1 MRYTDGPRVEVVVH
15 VEAPVSRVWELV
27 ADIGL
32 PARLSPELQRV
43 AWLDGADRPVVGAR
57 FEGFNH
63 HRLLGEWRTVSHVME
78 ADEQRAF
85 AWAVTDPDG
94 RFGEATL
101 DPARCAAFWRYE
113 LAAEPTGTR
122 LRQTVRMGPGRSG
135 VTEVI
140 AQRPEQEEEIIEF
153 RVAELRAGMES
164 TLNGIK
170 ALAETDGPLGR

>member
-1 MRYTDGPRVEVVVH
+1 MDVVVH

-57 FEGFNH
+57 FEGFNQ
-63 HRLLGEWRTVSHVME
+63 HRLIGEWRTVSHVTE
-78 ADEQRAF
+78 ADEQRVF
-85 AWAVTDPDG
+85 AWAVTDADG

-101 DPARCAAFWRYE
+101 DPARCAASWRYE
-113 LAAEPTGTR
+113 LEAEATGTR
-122 LRQTVRMGPGRSG
+122 LRQTVRVGPGNSG

-140 AQRPEQEEEIIEF
+140 ARQPDHEEQILEF
-153 RVAELRAGMES
+153 RLQELRAAMES
-164 TLNGIK
+164 TLQGIK
-170 ALAETDGPLGR
+170 ALAEANDPLD